1 MVLSLPEV
9 SPEGAGD
16 RMTAAQVQRMDQFCL
31 MLFPHNYNNA
41 WTRVSA
47 IYKCQMNEVRKSP
60 RAMERS
66 FHLLDSLRCTVPH
79 DLLGLC
85 TRKILL
91 AQGRRAAV
99 GWSNGSCL
107 SVSFH
112 DFNLHI
118 VPSGSF
124 PKVSIWKILHRY
136 AYE

>member
-16 RMTAAQVQRMDQFCL
+16 RMTAAQVQKMDQFCL
-31 MLFPHNYNNA
+31 VFFPHNYNSA

-79 DLLGLC
+79 DLVCVQEKSFLLREGGLQWGG
-85 TRKILL
+85 
-91 AQGRRAAV
+91 AMEAV
-99 GWSNGSCL
+99 CQSLSMISISISFPVDRSQK
-107 SVSFH
+107 SVSGRF
-112 DFNLHI
+112 
-118 VPSGSF
+118 
-124 PKVSIWKILHRY
+124 
-136 AYE
+136 